1 MTVSVQEI
9 LVNGGGALVILM
21 TLVQIAP
28 IKVNPWSAI
37 GKVIKAIWKAVGKAF
52 NGDVIER
59 LDRIEATQ
67 IETQKR
73 LDQIES
79 AQAEAKERLD
89 KIEEAQTE
97 TKERLGTH
105 IRIDDERNADMHR
118 ASILRFNEELIANRQ
133 HTEEHFNEVLYNID
147 CYERYC
153 EEHPEYPNNRA
164 VRAIMNI
171 KRVYDERMEK
181 HDFA

>member
-1 MTVSVQEI
+1 MNLQEI
-9 LVNGGGALVILM
+9 IAGSGGVLVVLM
-21 TLVQIAP
+21 TLIQFAP
-28 IKVNPWSAI
+28 IEVNPWSTI
-37 GKVIKAIWKAVGKAF
+37 GKIIKAIWKAIGKAF

-59 LDRIEATQ
+59 LDRIETTQ
-67 IETQKR
+67 LETKQR
-73 LDQIES
+73 LDEIEA
-79 AQAEAKERLD
+79 AQSDAKERLD
-89 KIEEAQTE
+89 KIEATQEE

-118 ASILRFNEELIANRQ
+118 ASILRFNEELIGDLP

-153 EEHPEYPNNRA
+153 EAHPEYPNNRA
-164 VRAIMNI
+164 VRAIKNI

-181 HDFA
+181 HDFL

>member
-1 MTVSVQEI
+1 MSVQEI

-37 GKVIKAIWKAVGKAF
+37 GKVIKTIWKAVGKAF

-59 LDRIEATQ
+59 PDRIEATQ

-79 AQAEAKERLD
+79 AQSEAKERLD
-89 KIEEAQTE
+89 KIEETQTE

-105 IRIDDERNADMHR
+105 IRIDDER
-118 ASILRFNEELIANRQ
+118 
-133 HTEEHFNEVLYNID
+133 
-147 CYERYC
+147 
-153 EEHPEYPNNRA
+153 
-164 VRAIMNI
+164 
-171 KRVYDERMEK
+171 MEK